1 MLRFIGHSFIP
12 TSFSSSSS
20 SSSCSSYSSF
30 SVSTSRLM
38 SGSEGRMGTRTNERR
53 ERVRNDER
61 RWMQFSSSFSLLLSL
76 PLSLSLSRPVFSR
89 QAITGFRDPLLNL
102 QSVQETRALTYRSRA
117 RLRNTR
123 DRSIEKRSIE
133 SWIHVVFA
141 GRSSPLLLLSRARFA
156 CDAVVDVVESTISP
170 LPSS

>member
-1 MLRFIGHSFIP
+1 MDAIF
-12 TSFSSSSS
+12 
-20 SSSCSSYSSF
+20 
-30 SVSTSRLM
+30 
-38 SGSEGRMGTRTNERR
+38 
-53 ERVRNDER
+53 
-61 RWMQFSSSFSLLLSL
+61 LLLFPPPL
-76 PLSLSLSRPVFSR
+76 PPSLSLSRPVFSR
-89 QAITGFRDPLLNL
+89 QPITGFRDPLLNL

-123 DRSIEKRSIE
+123 DRSIASRSIE

-170 LPSS
+170 SHLRNLLLLSFRLSFSALHRHRFLSSSSVIAL